1 MSEMRLKLVL
11 DTNTIVSA
19 FFWEGNEAEL
29 FRNIEQGK
37 ANLYITIEIL
47 KEVEEVIKRP
57 KFDEAMKKAGL
68 TPDQIMQKIVSL
80 SHLVIAPKW
89 NIKVCRDE
97 KDNKFLECAESA
109 KADNIVSGD
118 EDLLTLKEYNGIPI
132 IRTWRILQLLEEK
145 KEEEQNVLSL
155 RNPRSQI

>member
-1 MSEMRLKLVL
+1 MLEMLLKLVL

-29 FRNIEQGK
+29 FRRIEQGK

-57 KFDEAMKKAGL
+57 KFNEVMKKTGL
-68 TPDQIMQKIVSL
+68 TPDQIMQKITSL
-80 SHLVIAPKW
+80 SHLVISLKLD
-89 NIKVCRDE
+89 IKVCRDE

-109 KADNIVSGD
+109 KADYLVSGD
-118 EDLLTLKEYNGIPI
+118 EDLLSLKEYKAIPI
-132 IRTWRILQLLEEK
+132 VRTWKILHY
-145 KEEEQNVLSL
+145 
-155 RNPRSQI
+155 

>member
-1 MSEMRLKLVL
+1 MPLKVVL

-29 FRNIEQGK
+29 FRKIEQGK
-37 ANLYITIEIL
+37 AKLYITSEIL

-57 KFDEAMKKAGL
+57 KFNEVMRKANL
-68 TPDQIMQKIVSL
+68 TPDQIMQKIVFL
-80 SHLVIAPKW
+80 SHLVISPKL

-109 KADNIVSGD
+109 KSDYIVSGD
-118 EDLLTLKEYNGIPI
+118 EDLLYLKEYKVIPI
-132 IRTWRILQLLEEK
+132 VRTSKILQLLK
-145 KEEEQNVLSL
+145 Q
-155 RNPRSQI
+155 

>member
-1 MSEMRLKLVL
+1 MLLKLVL

-29 FRNIEQGK
+29 FRKIEQGK
-37 ANLYITIEIL
+37 VNLYITIEIL

-57 KFDEAMKKAGL
+57 KFNEVIKKVGL

-80 SHLVIAPKW
+80 SHLVIAPKL

-109 KADNIVSGD
+109 KADYLVSGD
-118 EDLLTLKEYNGIPI
+118 EDLLSLKEYKGISI
-132 IRTWRILQLLEEK
+132 VRTWRVLKLLE
-145 KEEEQNVLSL
+145 
-155 RNPRSQI
+155 